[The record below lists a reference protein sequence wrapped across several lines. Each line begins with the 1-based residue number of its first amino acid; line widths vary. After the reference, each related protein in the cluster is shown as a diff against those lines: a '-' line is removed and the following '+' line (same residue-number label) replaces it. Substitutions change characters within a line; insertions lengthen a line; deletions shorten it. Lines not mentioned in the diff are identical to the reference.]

1 MIPLVGSSRARDYVS
16 ISVLLLTMG
25 ECTSGMVRFS
35 LISGGMD
42 KLSHSVRV
50 PEPGHFGRS
59 QCDGL
64 APGYGSTFFSS
75 KDGIL

>member
-1 MIPLVGSSRARDYVS
+1 MGSSRARDYVS

-42 KLSHSVRV
+42 KLSRSFRV
-50 PEPGHFGRS
+50 PELGHFGRSRS

-64 APGYGSTFFSS
+64 APGYGSG
-75 KDGIL
+75 KEDGI